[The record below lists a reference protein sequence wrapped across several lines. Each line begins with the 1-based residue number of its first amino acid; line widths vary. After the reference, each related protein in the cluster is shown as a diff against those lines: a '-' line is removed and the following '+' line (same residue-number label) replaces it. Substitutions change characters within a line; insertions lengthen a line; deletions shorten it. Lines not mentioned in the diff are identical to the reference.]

1 HIRVIPELNSAQAL
15 QTLGSV
21 ALDAV
26 LVDICM
32 LHFGETE
39 LLTSAR
45 KSQPEIA
52 IVLMTG
58 FDTIETAIKSL
69 RHGVDG
75 LLLKPFNNT
84 DLLETVQAA
93 LENVKA
99 RREATRLRALRP
111 LFLVNESLFSERS
124 EERRVGKGW
133 SAR

>member
-1 HIRVIPELNSAQAL
+1 SSRRRHTRFSRDWSSDVCSSDL
-15 QTLGSV
+15 
-21 ALDAV
+21 
-26 LVDICM
+26 
-32 LHFGETE
+32 
-39 LLTSAR
+39 
-45 KSQPEIA
+45 
-52 IVLMTG
+52 
-58 FDTIETAIKSL
+58 IETAIKSL